1 MDFSKTQIREAKAM
15 AEHTLLTFGEDTLE
29 LETDFAEILNF
40 FNNKDRG
47 GSKLGV
53 GKGEGG
59 KVSDATKSK
68 NPYSAYEEV
77 WEKPAKG
84 EKGKAKDTLNSIKID
99 LRFYITDETNMDEF
113 VKEKLVWLKLWEGE
127 ADKSKTPRFGGKE
140 HKAECSK
147 YGLTCDKSEVVETE
161 GRKKGTWAFNL
172 QRSLRKEAF
181 GGGKTSYKSKYEKL
195 LKWVQEGGFQEE
207 GIEEYLAREETAKS
221 RSPSPEA
228 EAPTAPIDPE
238 ATQEIV
244 ETEPEPEPEP
254 KKVNIGKYK
263 MKKDKSKDKKAK
275 KTPKSKAQVCA
286 QCETEP
292 CDC

>member
-1 MDFSKTQIREAKAM
+1 MNFSKTQIREAKAM

-84 EKGKAKDTLNSIKID
+84 EKGKAKETLNSIKID

-127 ADKSKTPRFGGKE
+127 TDKSKTPRFGGKE

-195 LKWVQEGGFQEE
+195 LEWCYEFAQ
-207 GIEEYLAREETAKS
+207 
-221 RSPSPEA
+221 
-228 EAPTAPIDPE
+228 
-238 ATQEIV
+238 
-244 ETEPEPEPEP
+244 
-254 KKVNIGKYK
+254 
-263 MKKDKSKDKKAK
+263 
-275 KTPKSKAQVCA
+275 KTNW
-286 QCETEP
+286 
-292 CDC
+292 